1 MWVVVFFFLVFLCVS
16 VCVCVCV
23 RVCMWRQQGNFI
35 GVLHTFHSMHAHC
48 IFYDQVLESIVSTT
62 LYLSVPFLAL
72 PKLPSLSLVRHSRLH
87 NHASHQVSCVHYLV
101 NTAAR
106 SPAHL

>member
-1 MWVVVFFFLVFLCVS
+1 MGCVFLFFFVF
-16 VCVCVCV
+16 VCVCVCLCLCACV
-23 RVCMWRQQGNFI
+23 YVWRQQGNFI
-35 GVLHTFHSMHAHC
+35 GVIHTFYSMHAHC

-106 SPAHL
+106 SPVHL